1 MAIRSILF
9 SIIIA
14 GFTISNANAQ
24 EMMQEGNGISKFIN
38 KYRLSLFGGIGS
50 SNLNPTSSQS
60 GGDYNYSVSKVAGRT
75 SYAFG
80 LNAEKRIDRRYS
92 LYSGLSMEW
101 LGGTILANAPVFLAA
116 DSNEYARS
124 ASMSYRLQYLNVPLG
139 LKLKAS
145 SINKFTIYGL
155 VGADLGVPIGRKANY
170 TITTS
175 DTVNQTIANVG
186 EKLKFNTIVPVS
198 IAYQLGAGTEF
209 KITEDNSAYITLLY
223 RNGFID
229 HTQPDN
235 LNKPKALF
243 KDGVVRSNNLSL
255 RLGFFF

>member
-1 MAIRSILF
+1 MGLKF
-9 SIIIA
+9 TFYSIIIA
-14 GFTISNANAQ
+14 GLCITSANAQ
-24 EMMQEGNGISKFIN
+24 ETVQEGNGISKFIN
-38 KYRLSLFGGIGS
+38 KYRLSLFGGLGS

-60 GGDYNYSVSKVAGRT
+60 GGNYNFSVSKVKGRT

-124 ASMSYRLQYLNVPLG
+124 ASMSYRLQYLHVPLG

-145 SINKFTIYGL
+145 SIKKFTIYGL

-170 TITTS
+170 TIATT
-175 DTVNQTIANVG
+175 DAVTPTVSNIG

-198 IAYQLGAGTEF
+198 VAYQLGAGTEF
-209 KITEDNSAYITLLY
+209 KITEDNSAYLTLLY